1 MIGRSGIEFPAG
13 PSVDVDPYGAWV
25 NLADTLQAAL
35 DDPEV
40 AERKFD
46 VGPPGQMTVEDAI
59 GMIVTG
65 DVLIH
70 TWDLAT
76 ATGLDDH
83 LDPIIVPQM
92 LVGMQPMDDMLRQS
106 GHYGPKVAVPD
117 DADDQTKLLAFTGRN
132 PLG

>member
-1 MIGRSGIEFPAG
+1 MPGIEFPAG
-13 PSVDVDPYGAWV
+13 PSVDVDPAGAWK

-40 AERKFD
+40 ASRNFD

-59 GMIVTG
+59 GMIVIG

-76 ATGLDDH
+76 ATGFDVRLRPDH
-83 LDPIIVPQM
+83 RPEM
-92 LVGMQPMDDMLRQS
+92 LAGMQPIDEMLRQS
-106 GHYGPKVAVPD
+106 GHYGPKVEVPD
-117 DADDQTKLLAFTGRN
+117 DADDQTKLLAFTGRD
-132 PLG
+132 PLGLAG